1 MNDPANTQPK
11 TFTLQKHGNFENI
24 RLNKTME
31 NNRLPIQKPQRISL
45 THFLA
50 NSPRVS
56 TPAISRPISIPNKST
71 QEQQGLSSPVL
82 RSSASP
88 ERAYMRQNSENIASL
103 KFSLDSRPRD
113 DRRAFSA
120 VPPNVMQHAAP
131 AQPRH
136 VQHDEEPE
144 FYQHVMQYMSS
155 SASKS
160 KQLVAE
166 NAHLTSSCNLITQE
180 LQHCRAQLLSVN
192 KELELANVELR
203 QLRPAVASTREGLAS
218 KDSELATTKKLLSE
232 QKLELSALKEEY
244 DSLTAKLSEETA
256 ANTIL
261 KRTVDVAKGNITSLS
276 DAYRG
281 LNEAFV
287 DLKKSH
293 YASQRQIHSMA
304 QEAITNKRLAEESAT
319 ALAPLLDEESNS
331 VRSTKVKSII
341 KELQD
346 DLAGSHQVTDLLRDK
361 LQHMGYQLAESQ
373 TRVKEL
379 EEEKRGALK
388 DLLLAREE
396 EKKQFQL
403 LLSIENRMSTLS
415 KKLSEREQE
424 TFDALAQASITEGQL
439 VAAHEKLRVY
449 AAAEE
454 EHVKELQSLRVM
466 KEEQVSSLIV
476 IKACLIRSMLH
487 RNVSKLVALQD
498 IINLREKELATSKSE
513 SKALNES
520 KAELRALL
528 AEAKKELAQKSVA
541 LEARNPNDELV
552 LRIAELEAVNN
563 RLEKELTASQE
574 GSVALQQD
582 FKKLESELRREHLA
596 LVKANA
602 DLSSTNSLL
611 RQNLEKLEERAKDAA
626 ELLKSSVPVE
636 VMEKRCSELQ
646 DELQRLKREGKASFD
661 SILKESGELKKCLE
675 AQSVALFQAKEECS
689 VLKERINTHAKQEDN
704 QGLLIRSLE
713 KRASGSEAA
722 VQLAQE
728 QFAASATTIRGLQG
742 QLEIA
747 TARVKSLQ
755 DAYAAL
761 ENSSSKDLD
770 QRVEAMQ
777 QEIAGLKSKN
787 DMLTRNAEG
796 IVKRYETNLL
806 TDVEKAFVGHLM
818 DEARRI
824 HEEGVVKK
832 DNELRRRQH
841 VVDSLNAKIVEL
853 QATVARLLKEKST
866 QEEARKAMVDFTT
879 YVSSSPTRTDAE
891 AAVAPALHGEQQGPA
906 RTSFI
911 IAQDMP
917 LAPQRLPADADSED
931 DVPLS
936 RLSDHKEDSIPTLG
950 NKRTRSSS
958 PPVAEEP
965 STSKRRT
972 KLAITVK
979 PIQALAPAAA
989 ASSSVVVVKKK
1000 TAAAES
1006 LTKSKQ
1012 QKRQRK

>member
-1 MNDPANTQPK
+1 MQHLPNHDMFNT
-11 TFTLQKHGNFENI
+11 
-24 RLNKTME
+24 M
-31 NNRLPIQKPQRISL
+31 
-45 THFLA
+45 
-50 NSPRVS
+50 
-56 TPAISRPISIPNKST
+56 KS
-71 QEQQGLSSPVL
+71 
-82 RSSASP
+82 RSSIN
-88 ERAYMRQNSENIASL
+88 MC
-103 KFSLDSRPRD
+103 
-113 DRRAFSA
+113 
-120 VPPNVMQHAAP
+120 
-131 AQPRH
+131 
-136 VQHDEEPE
+136 
-144 FYQHVMQYMSS
+144 
-155 SASKS
+155 ASKS

-244 DSLTAKLSEETA
+244 DTLTAKLSEETA

-276 DAYRG
+276 DAYRS

-287 DLKKSH
+287 DLKKLH
-293 YASQRQIHSMA
+293 DASQRQIHSMA

-361 LQHMGYQLAESQ
+361 LQHMGYQLVESQ

-396 EKKQFQL
+396 EKRQFQL

-449 AAAEE
+449 AAVEE
-454 EHVKELQSLRVM
+454 EHVKELKSLRVM
-466 KEEQVSSLIV
+466 KEEQVSLF
-476 IKACLIRSMLH
+476 L
-487 RNVSKLVALQD
+487 NVSKLVALQD
-498 IINLREKELATSKSE
+498 VINMREKELATSKTE
-513 SKALNES
+513 LKALNES
-520 KAELRALL
+520 KAELRALF
-528 AEAKKELAQKSVA
+528 AEAKKELAQKAVA

-552 LRIAELEAVNN
+552 LRLAELEAVNN
-563 RLEKELTASQE
+563 RLEKELKASQD
-574 GSVALQQD
+574 GSVTLQQD
-582 FKKLESELRREHLA
+582 FKNVEIELRKELLA

-611 RQNLEKLEERAKDAA
+611 RQNLENLEERVKDAA
-626 ELLKSSVPVE
+626 EQLKSSVPVE

-646 DELQRLKREGKASFD
+646 DELQRLKREAKSSCD
-661 SILKESGELKKCLE
+661 SILKESGELKKRLE

-689 VLKERINTHAKQEDN
+689 VLKNTHAKQEDN
-704 QGLLIRSLE
+704 QGLLIKSLE
-713 KRASGSEAA
+713 KRALGSEAA

-755 DAYAAL
+755 DA
-761 ENSSSKDLD
+761 KDLD

-787 DMLTRNAEG
+787 DMLTRNAEE

-866 QEEARKAMVDFTT
+866 QEEARKAMVDFRT
-879 YVSSSPTRTDAE
+879 YVSSSPTPTVRICRRYGALHYGLMRCLLEVVGQDAE
-891 AAVAPALHGEQQGPA
+891 VAVAPAFHGEQQGPA
-906 RTSFI
+906 STSFI
-911 IAQDMP
+911 ITQDMP

-950 NKRTRSSS
+950 NKRTCSSF

-979 PIQALAPAAA
+979 PIQAPAASAA
-989 ASSSVVVVKKK
+989 ASSSVVAVKKK
-1000 TAAAES
+1000 RAAAES